1 MKKLFIAVLL
11 GMFLLSA
18 CSKNG
23 EEVRAGKYGMMGD
36 DTPQY
41 TAVLF
46 MRAVYNDKNLD
57 RVIAMSSKRF
67 KRIVKGYHTNKN
79 VQRQVFSLRLDSM
92 VTEPV
97 SGGSMLFSER
107 QEKADIE
114 MKITGEYNG
123 NKIIELKTL
132 SMLKEDGDWKVDK
145 VLNTV
150 P

>member
-1 MKKLFIAVLL
+1 MKKLFLTLL
-11 GMFLLSA
+11 VSALVLSA

-23 EEVRAGKYGMMGD
+23 EEVKAGRYGMMGD

-57 RVIAMSSKRF
+57 RVIEMSSKRF
-67 KRIVKGYHTNKN
+67 ARIVKGYHTNKN

-92 VTEPV
+92 TTEPV

-114 MKITGEYNG
+114 MKIIGQYNG
-123 NKIIELKTL
+123 DKIIELKTL
-132 SMLKEDGDWKVDK
+132 AMLKEDGDWKVDR